1 MIAKA
6 LGELNEHAVFVG
18 GATLPFYLPEVYSS
32 QARPTE
38 DIDIVMEVIGRNKN
52 WLNEKSLRLKGFK
65 HDFLL
70 AKIQV
75 LRFTRAK
82 SILKQHIAIVE

>member
-1 MIAKA
+1 MNSNVANIEIIKLIAKV

-38 DIDIVMEVIGRNKN
+38 DIDIVMEVVGRRKN
-52 WLNEKSLRLKGFK
+52 WNNEKSLRSKGFK
-65 HDFLL
+65 HDTSEGAPACRWLY
-70 AKIQV
+70 
-75 LRFTRAK
+75 
-82 SILKQHIAIVE
+82 